1 MYCVP
6 KNALDFEFLIFGY
19 FDQKLGFFITQMVLV
34 GYFLYS
40 QQRELSVF

>member
-19 FDQKLGFFITQMVLV
+19 FDQKLGFFITPMV